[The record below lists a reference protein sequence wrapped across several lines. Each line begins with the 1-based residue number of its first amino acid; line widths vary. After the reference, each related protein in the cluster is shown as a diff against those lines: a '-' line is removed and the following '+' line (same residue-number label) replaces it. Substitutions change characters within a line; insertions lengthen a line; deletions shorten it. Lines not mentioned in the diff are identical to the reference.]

1 VRLRPI
7 TQGFGQLM
15 EHLIAERLNH
25 RGPEPLRR
33 DERNHEGTRREG
45 AVMPKQ
51 EKDRMTDEEWLAD
64 WTDMLGSVPPF
75 ARALHDISEVADE
88 AYRRQRRW
96 IVQERTDGL
105 SSREK
110 ELLMMAL
117 SIAAANRDGAV
128 NHMLA
133 ARRHG
138 LTETQ
143 LREALAQCFLIVGAM
158 EFVRTGQV
166 VWQEWRAQ
174 ENST

>member
-1 VRLRPI
+1 
-7 TQGFGQLM
+7 
-15 EHLIAERLNH
+15 
-25 RGPEPLRR
+25 
-33 DERNHEGTRREG
+33 
-45 AVMPKQ
+45 
-51 EKDRMTDEEWLAD
+51 MTDKEWFAD

-75 ARALHDISEVADE
+75 ALALHDISEVADE

-105 SSREK
+105 SSCVK

-174 ENST
+174 EGPARGGGDDASAAVNTSS